1 MGSDSE
7 ASITIKNI
15 NEQKS
20 FLPNLHSNIMLE
32 TAVIST
38 KVAIKLI
45 HGYSKNNV
53 TAAIIIEVS
62 SVAGNIAL
70 FRTLKLSFIILY
82 K

>member
-1 MGSDSE
+1 
-7 ASITIKNI
+7 
-15 NEQKS
+15 
-20 FLPNLHSNIMLE
+20 MLE

-53 TAAIIIEVS
+53 TAARIIEVS